1 MKKIYIETIPRKR
14 ISSLQTQ
21 KAELVLL
28 GLTPGRQQHDA
39 SKTAKRVREWAF
51 KGFMRKQMYEWFIS
65 LGVAKYLKLEGE
77 DDLFTKRFQ
86 KTVYMTSLLRMPVYV
101 GENRKNYTGR
111 SPYPWKHEKLKKL
124 MNETLNDL
132 NRVKKPALLVPMGQI
147 VSKAIKDFSLL
158 DEKHFILHGFPHPSG
173 ANGHRHKEFS
183 KNKQNLKKIIED
195 WIKFK
200 PLFAFEKSIS
210 NP

>member
-39 SKTAKRVREWAF
+39 SKTAKSVREWAF

-65 LGVAKYLKLEGE
+65 LGMAKYLKLEDE

-111 SPYPWKHEKLKKL
+111 SPYPWKHKKLKEL

-132 NRVKKPALLVPMGQI
+132 NRVKKPVLLVPMGQI

-158 DEKHFILHGFPHPSG
+158 NEKHFYIAWVPS
-173 ANGHRHKEFS
+173 S
-183 KNKQNLKKIIED
+183 KWGQ
-195 WIKFK
+195 W
-200 PLFAFEKSIS
+200 P
-210 NP
+210 